1 MGLLDETLNRIQP
14 LDQDAMEQAGQRWSD
29 LYLGMGNLGKMEDMV
44 VRYAASRERPFRTS
58 PSAAW

>member
-29 LYLGMGNLGKMEDMV
+29 LYLGMGNLGKMEDC
-44 VRYAASRERPFRTS
+44 RLPCLGR
-58 PSAAW
+58 